1 MIKDLAETIIGKET
15 FMNNMNLCRL
25 TTLITPKTHPSMIA
39 SLSLDE
45 KDGIYKLKATLGNE
59 DNTYLEMKAE
69 LI

>member
-1 MIKDLAETIIGKET
+1 
-15 FMNNMNLCRL
+15 
-25 TTLITPKTHPSMIA
+25 MIA